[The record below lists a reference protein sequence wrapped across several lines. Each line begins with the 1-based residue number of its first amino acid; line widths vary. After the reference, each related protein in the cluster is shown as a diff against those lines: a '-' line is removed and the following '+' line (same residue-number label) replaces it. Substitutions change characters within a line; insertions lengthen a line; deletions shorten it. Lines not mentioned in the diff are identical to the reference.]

1 VQALDPFDGAI
12 DELVASIPD
21 HFYWR

>member
-1 VQALDPFDGAI
+1 VQGLDPFDGAI